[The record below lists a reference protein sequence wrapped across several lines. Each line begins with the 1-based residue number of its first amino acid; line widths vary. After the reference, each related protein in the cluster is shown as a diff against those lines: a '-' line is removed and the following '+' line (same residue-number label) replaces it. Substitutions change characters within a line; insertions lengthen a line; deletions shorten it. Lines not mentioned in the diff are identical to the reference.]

1 MVVAGA
7 ERSCSGVAT
16 SLPRSYT
23 HMEIERVDVIEG
35 FSSRM
40 KSKFLNYQAWE
51 LAKQFG
57 LPLSAGSDVSGA
69 SEIRDRGPSAYWDNS
84 VYLA

>member
-1 MVVAGA
+1 
-7 ERSCSGVAT
+7 
-16 SLPRSYT
+16 
-23 HMEIERVDVIEG
+23 MEIERVDIIEG

-40 KSKFLNYQAWE
+40 RSKFLNYQAWE

-57 LPLSAGSDVSGA
+57 LPLSAGSDGHVA
-69 SEIRDRGPSAYWDNS
+69 SEIRNKGPSAYWDNS